1 MRQTRPGG
9 RRRALAGLL
18 LTGFLGAGASCSSA
32 GDEEQLLRR
41 FFDAISRGDTV
52 TAFGFSVAA
61 FPGGAVSAW
70 EVVEIREETTGP
82 YRIGELL
89 DEERDS
95 VARRDEQFQSLYA
108 FQQANRDDLDRI
120 SARRER
126 DPDAAIGGRLGSL
139 AEEWD
144 DYGEERRA
152 LVRALS
158 EVQMAIE
165 LERRRTRRSLLR
177 DAPVDY
183 LTGEVAQKE
192 VVVRITEEEAGVR
205 DYLFSLLRYDLV
217 NQYEAEVPSRWI
229 IGAIDTLPGSAG
241 DTPSP

>member
-9 RRRALAGLL
+9 GRHTLAGLL
-18 LTGFLGAGASCSSA
+18 LTGLLGAVAACSSSSN
-32 GDEEQLLRR
+32 EEQLLRR
-41 FFDAISRGDTV
+41 FFDAISRGDTI

-70 EVVEIREETTGP
+70 EVVEVREETTGP

-89 DEERDS
+89 EEERAS

-120 SARRER
+120 SARRDG

-144 DYGEERRA
+144 GYGEERRA

-192 VVVRITEEEAGVR
+192 VVVRVTEEEAGVR

-241 DTPSP
+241 EPPSP

>member
-1 MRQTRPGG
+1 MLQRLRGNRRP
-9 RRRALAGLL
+9 LAGFLL
-18 LTGFLGAGASCSSA
+18 AGFLGAAVSCSSSS
-32 GDEEQLLRR
+32 DEEQLLRR
-41 FFDAISRGDTV
+41 FFDALSRGDTI

-70 EVVEIREETTGP
+70 EVLEVREETAGP

-89 DEERDS
+89 EEERES

-120 SARRER
+120 AARRDR
-126 DPDAAIGGRLGSL
+126 DPDGAIGGRLGSL

-144 DYGEERRA
+144 AYGEERRG

-177 DAPVDY
+177 DAAVDY

-192 VVVRITEEEAGVR
+192 VVVRVTEEEAGVL
-205 DYLFSLLRYDLV
+205 DYLFILLRYDLV

-229 IGAIDTLPGSAG
+229 IGAIDPLPESA
-241 DTPSP
+241 TPEP